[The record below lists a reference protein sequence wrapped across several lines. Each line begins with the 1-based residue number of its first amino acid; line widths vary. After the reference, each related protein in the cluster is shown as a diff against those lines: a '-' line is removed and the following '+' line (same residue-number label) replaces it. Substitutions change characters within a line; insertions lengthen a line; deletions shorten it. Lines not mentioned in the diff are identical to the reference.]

1 MTIDASAVEAILRE
15 VGEAVVLP
23 RFGRLAEDEI
33 RTKSSPSDVVTDI
46 DVAAEAMLRERLFA
60 IRPDAEFIGEEIA
73 AADPS
78 IVAAISGPGAFWIVD
93 PLDGTRNFVRNI
105 REFGTIVA
113 LVENGR
119 TEAGWIY
126 AIPAKACAVS
136 LRGKGA
142 KWNGASIVPNCRS
155 VASPLQGL
163 RSTGWLSE
171 RWRLR
176 IERGLS
182 DRVQSRQGNC
192 AAYAY
197 IALARGEVDFK
208 ISSRIHPW
216 DHAAG
221 ALILSETGGSAK
233 FIDDEAAYSP
243 ADSADRPLLA
253 VSSGRDWA
261 AIRSLLVD

>member
-1 MTIDASAVEAILRE
+1 MTVDASAVEAILRE
-15 VGEAVVLP
+15 VGETVILP
-23 RFGRLAEDEI
+23 RFGRLADDEI

-46 DVAAEAMLRERLFA
+46 DIAAEALLRERLFA
-60 IRPDAEFIGEEIA
+60 IRPDAAFIGEEIA
-73 AADPS
+73 AAEPS

-93 PLDGTRNFVRNI
+93 PLDGTRNFVRKVL
-105 REFGTIVA
+105 EFGTIVA

-126 AIPAKACAVS
+126 AIPDKACAVA

-142 KWNGASIVPNCRS
+142 KWNGASIAPNGRPDD
-155 VASPLQGL
+155 SPFHGL
-163 RSTGWLSE
+163 RSTGWLSPE
-171 RWRLR
+171 WRVR
-176 IERGLS
+176 IDRGLAGK
-182 DRVQSRQGNC
+182 VQSRQGNC

-221 ALILSETGGSAK
+221 ALILSETGGSVK
-233 FIDDEAAYSP
+233 FIDDEAVYSP
-243 ADSADRPLLA
+243 EDSADRPLLA
-253 VSSGRDWA
+253 VASGREWS

>member
-1 MTIDASAVEAILRE
+1 MTIDASAVEAVLRE
-15 VGEAVVLP
+15 IGETVILP
-23 RFGRLAEDEI
+23 RFGQLTDQEI
-33 RTKSSPSDVVTDI
+33 RAKSSPSDLVTDI
-46 DVAAEAMLRERLFA
+46 DVAAEALLRERLFA

-73 AADPS
+73 AANPS

-126 AIPAKACAVS
+126 AVPDRACLVS

-142 KWNGASIVPNCRS
+142 LWKGNAL
-155 VASPLQGL
+155 PLVRRLAEAPYKGL
-163 RSTGWLSE
+163 RSVGCLSPA
-171 RWRLR
+171 WRTR
-176 IERGLS
+176 IDRGLS
-182 DRVQSRQGNC
+182 TNLRSTQGNC

-197 IALARGEVDFK
+197 IALATGNIDFK
-208 ISSRIHPW
+208 ISSRLHPW

-221 ALILSETGGSAK
+221 ALILSETGGAVK
-233 FIDDEAAYSP
+233 FVDDETPYLP
-243 ADSADRPLLA
+243 VDSIDRPLLA
-253 VSSGRDWA
+253 TSAGRDWKE
-261 AIRSLLVD
+261 ICSLLID